1 MPIYRWSSSLP
12 TSTKNTS
19 FCSSSTE
26 NKKYFNKHEQTII
39 IKMYHSYKKGIYFIF
54 TLEVHPY
61 FIIYYYKYMQFT
73 TVVFFMSRNFH
84 IQKFLSKSCKKT
96 KSIIIRFF
104 SSPTCHHLPLLSCNI
119 VFVCVLSFI
128 IILFLYVFMYVVF
141 PDLFFEFK

>member
-73 TVVFFMSRNFH
+73 TVVFFMSKEIFTFKNSC
-84 IQKFLSKSCKKT
+84 QKEYPKSI
-96 KSIIIRFF
+96 IIIRFF